1 PHWSAP
7 QTTANHW
14 SLNTPAGP
22 STGFKKM
29 RGERRQGLSHEG
41 RARASKTA
49 AWSCGAAK
57 DGSPRRQPWVQAV
70 QVSEPQS
77 GERNLQPITVCRDYS
92 VSGTLS
98 NSSANHWPERP
109 AVLSRMALTCSAL
122 TSGALLP
129 HSLRTY
135 VNTSAIC

>member
-1 PHWSAP
+1 MIHE
-7 QTTANHW
+7 
-14 SLNTPAGP
+14 AGARLGLGNVCP
-22 STGFKKM
+22 GAA
-29 RGERRQGLSHEG
+29 ERRKMVAHGVSRGFE
-41 RARASKTA
+41 RCRFRVAERRKKASK
-49 AWSCGAAK
+49 SI
-57 DGSPRRQPWVQAV
+57 
-70 QVSEPQS
+70 
-77 GERNLQPITVCRDYS
+77 NVCRVYS
-92 VSGTLS
+92 ASSTFS

>member
-1 PHWSAP
+1 MR
-7 QTTANHW
+7 
-14 SLNTPAGP
+14 AGRAHRRQRHGAAEQRKTVAHGV
-22 STGFKKM
+22 SRGFK
-29 RGERRQGLSHEG
+29 RFRFRSRR
-41 RARASKTA
+41 
-49 AWSCGAAK
+49 AAK
-57 DGSPRRQPWVQAV
+57 
-70 QVSEPQS
+70 E
-77 GERNLQPITVCRDYS
+77 NLQPITVCRDYS

-98 NSSANHWPERP
+98 NSSANHWPARP